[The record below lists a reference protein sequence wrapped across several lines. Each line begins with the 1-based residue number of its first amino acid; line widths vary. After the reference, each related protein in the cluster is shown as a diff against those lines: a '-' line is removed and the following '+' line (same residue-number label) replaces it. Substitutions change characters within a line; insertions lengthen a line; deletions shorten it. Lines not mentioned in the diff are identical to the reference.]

1 MIFAYTNTNSY
12 IHNSESSQL
21 LRQALSKCKLVTKF
35 AQNYSSETDI
45 SFQAQI
51 ATNKEI
57 MDFVRQDKLEFELH
71 TEGDDTAKQIDRL
84 FKGLDEIYSSQ
95 VDLQVV
101 FKLKVYCIGG
111 VVDKLSEEFQKIV
124 TAQYDAKKE
133 KLSAK
138 KLKQEV
144 NQRLQGLLSRCA
156 WQSLVKAVSMDGF
169 IGGEKK
175 KDFFRQWKHRV
186 MKFYQIC
193 KLQKLLLFTNLS
205 FSFITKKFPC
215 IEKSILI
222 LNEVATNGATYPTFL
237 YKHN

>member
-1 MIFAYTNTNSY
+1 MVFVYTEILILY
-12 IHNSESSQL
+12 EESTKL
-21 LRQALSKCKLVTKF
+21 LRQALSKCKLLSKF
-35 AQNYSSETDI
+35 ARCYHENTEV
-45 SFQAQI
+45 SFNAQI
-51 ATNKEI
+51 STGKEI
-57 MDFVRQDKLEFELH
+57 MDFVRQDKLEFPLV
-71 TEGDDTAKQIDRL
+71 TEGDDTAKEIDRL
-84 FKGLDEIYSSQ
+84 FKGLDDVYSSQ

-124 TAQYDAKKE
+124 TGKFETKKE
-133 KLSAK
+133 KLSQK

-144 NQRLQGLLSRCA
+144 NQCLQGLLSCCQ
-156 WQSLVKAVSMDGF
+156 WQSLVKAVSIDE
-169 IGGEKK
+169 ISGGEKK

-215 IEKSILI
+215 LEKSKLI
-222 LNEVATNGATYPTFL
+222 LGEVAKNRATYPAFFPL
-237 YKHN
+237 NK